1 MGNVVRLFY
10 IESCHCGKPHGFA
23 LLGNVGP
30 WAVFPVGAVDDFVV
44 NVGDIGNEADLNAR
58 PGEISAQNVVDQ
70 GGSAVPEVGRAIDGG
85 AAEVDAEVP
94 GLAHC
99 KGSDLLSGSVVE
111 RKHSL
116 TLG

>member
-1 MGNVVRLFY
+1 MGNVVWLFY
-10 IESCHCGKPHGFA
+10 IESRHCGKPHGFA
-23 LLGNVGP
+23 LLGNFCP
-30 WAVFPVGAVDDFVV
+30 RAVFPVGAVDDFVV
-44 NVGDIGNEADLNAR
+44 DVGDIGNEVYLDTR
-58 PGEISAQNVVDQ
+58 PGEIPAQNVVDQ
-70 GGSAVPEVGRAIDGG
+70 GGSPVPQVGRAIHGG
-85 AAEVDAEVP
+85 AAQIYGEVP

>member
-1 MGNVVRLFY
+1 MP
-10 IESCHCGKPHGFA
+10 K
-23 LLGNVGP
+23 
-30 WAVFPVGAVDDFVV
+30 
-44 NVGDIGNEADLNAR
+44 
-58 PGEISAQNVVDQ
+58 
-70 GGSAVPEVGRAIDGG
+70 VGRAIDGG

>member
-1 MGNVVRLFY
+1 MLY
-10 IESCHCGKPHGFA
+10 SESRHCGKPHGFA
-23 LLGNVGP
+23 LLGNFCP
-30 WAVFPVGAVDDFVV
+30 RAVFAIGAVDDFVV
-44 NVGDIGNEADLNAR
+44 NVGDIGNQADLDAR
-58 PGEISAQNVVDQ
+58 PGEITAQNVVHQ
-70 GGSAVPEVGRAIDGG
+70 GGSAMPKVGRAIDGG

>member
-1 MGNVVRLFY
+1 MGD
-10 IESCHCGKPHGFA
+10 
-23 LLGNVGP
+23 
-30 WAVFPVGAVDDFVV
+30 VFPRTILTIGAVDDFVV
-44 NVGDIGNEADLNAR
+44 NVGDIGNEAYLDAC
-58 PGEISAQNVVDQ
+58 PGEITAQNVVDQ
-70 GGSAVPEVGRAIDGG
+70 GGSAMPQVGRAIHSG
-85 AAEVDAEVP
+85 AAQIDGEVP

>member
-1 MGNVVRLFY
+1 MGNVVWLFY
-10 IESCHCGKPHGFA
+10 IERGHGRKPHGFA
-23 LLGNVGP
+23 LMGNFCP

-44 NVGDIGNEADLNAR
+44 NVGDIGNEADLDAR
-58 PGEISAQNVVDQ
+58 PGEITAQNVVHQ
-70 GGSAVPEVGRAIDGG
+70 GGSAMPKVGRAIDGG

>member
-1 MGNVVRLFY
+1 MGNVVWLFY

-23 LLGNVGP
+23 LLGNFCP
-30 WAVFPVGAVDDFVV
+30 RAVFPVGAVDDFVV
-44 NVGDIGNEADLNAR
+44 DVGDIGNEAYLDAC
-58 PGEISAQNVVDQ
+58 PGEITAQNVVDQ
-70 GGSAVPEVGRAIDGG
+70 GGSAVPQVGRAIHSG
-85 AAEVDAEVP
+85 AAQIDGEVP